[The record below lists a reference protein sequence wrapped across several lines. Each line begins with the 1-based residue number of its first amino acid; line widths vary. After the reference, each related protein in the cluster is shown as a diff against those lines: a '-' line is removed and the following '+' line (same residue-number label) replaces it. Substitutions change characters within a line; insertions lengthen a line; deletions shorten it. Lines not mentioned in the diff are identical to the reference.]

1 MKLTTFLI
9 CAACMQVA
17 AKGYAQVKLSL
28 NYADVSLNSLLDSI
42 EKKSNYTF
50 VYNNK
55 LTLQSD
61 KVSVRVTE
69 KTVPEILSGVLT
81 PIGLDFKIMQGNMV
95 IILPAAETPQ
105 QQKVSG
111 RATDKTGMPLIGVTV
126 KVEGAANGTTTD
138 AQGAYTLSIPD
149 GKGALVFSFIGYLPQ
164 RVAIENRSHIDVI
177 LQEDTKGLNEVVVT
191 AMGITRQ
198 KRSLTYAVSEV
209 KAAEIMHAGADNI
222 GSALVGKLPGVDL
235 VGMAGGPMGGTRINI
250 RGINSIDG
258 NSRPLIVLDGIPVN
272 DNDDGFSGRGSG
284 GTAKGSLLNY
294 INPDDIESLTVLK
307 GANAAALY
315 GSQALNGVIVITTK
329 KGKGGRKGLGVEVYS
344 DYTYNQRAFLPKY
357 QNEYGSGTTP
367 YFTSFAADG
376 TPIYTGTSTLNFG
389 PKLDGSTVQ
398 WWDGQRRPWV
408 GQPDNFKDIFKDGF
422 TNSNRAS
429 VNGNSDKG
437 FFRLSLTNFNYGGFL
452 PEMKQGRNTVSLAS
466 GYQVSS
472 KVKVDVQ
479 LMYNN
484 IDNQNPPQRID
495 RASNY
500 PMPRNELTSLYE
512 SNYKNA
518 LGYYLTDSIKKISG
532 NLRDNILRPLFWDQR
547 ENLYTSNQQQL
558 FGSITATIEI
568 IKPLSLRL
576 RYGTDRYYILSES
589 KEKWL
594 QASDPTNINDQ
605 QGSYSRTIDNN
616 YRNYAEALLTYNKSL
631 GKDFKLGVTAG
642 TSFDDQYGYANTA
655 YTRGLRFRDIFSLNN
670 SKANDNNPP
679 RGSSGGERYM
689 AAFGSAQLGYRDYLF
704 LDLTGRNDWS
714 SKLPTKNR
722 SYFYP
727 SVGLSYVLSEA
738 VKLPEIINYM
748 KFRGSYAQVG
758 NTVPSRYFANE
769 GYTYTSYLRPDGTS
783 AVMTGVNA
791 SVPPLDIRAEKNYS
805 LEFGMEAAVL
815 ENRLT
820 LDLTYY
826 SNKGVDL
833 INAVNVTPS
842 SGATSIRINS
852 GSMSN
857 KGLEIQLKAD
867 VLRGHA
873 FGWQTTLNG
882 STIKR
887 KVLSLADGIKE
898 RVIGNPFSAV
908 FKAVPGNAPY
918 DIYMNKIARDAKTGL
933 PVVDANGLWT
943 FEGTLSNMGNALPKW
958 YGGFINDFSYKNFLF
973 TVVMDYRYGGKIVS
987 YSNILM
993 NAAGVSKQSLYGR
1006 DTEHGGIAFYT
1017 NDQGKNIRLQDGQ
1030 QPPAGKTL
1038 RTDGMIVPGVKQ
1050 DGSANDIIVSAA
1062 NYYNSRYGN
1071 FGTEDAVFDN
1081 NYIRL
1086 GELSLAYRLP
1096 ANICQ
1101 RLKVQT
1107 VTISLIARNVA
1118 YLYKSLP
1125 NVVPN
1130 SGLGTD
1136 AVNSNFE
1143 YTAFPSARNLGGSVK
1158 VNF

>member
-1 MKLTTFLI
+1 MKLTTLLI
-9 CAACMQVA
+9 CGALVQVS
-17 AKGYAQVKLSL
+17 AKGYSQVKISL
-28 NYADVSLNSLLDSI
+28 NYTGMRLSNLLDSI
-42 EKKSNYTF
+42 EKKSDYTF

-55 LTLQSD
+55 LSLKAEKVNVTVTD
-61 KVSVRVTE
+61 KTI
-69 KTVPEILSGVLT
+69 PEILSGVLT
-81 PIGLDFKIMQGNMV
+81 PIGLGFKLMPDNMIV
-95 IILPAAETPQ
+95 ILPAGETAQ
-105 QQKVSG
+105 DNKVSG
-111 RATDKTGMPLIGVTV
+111 KVTDKNGMPLVGVTV
-126 KVEGAANGTTTD
+126 KVEGAAVGTTTD
-138 AQGAYTLSIPD
+138 AQGAYALNVPE
-149 GKGALVFSFIGYLPQ
+149 KGALIFSIIGFLPQ
-164 RVAIENRSHIDVI
+164 RVAVENRSHVDIT
-177 LQEDTKGLNEVVVT
+177 LLEDTKGLNEVIVT

-235 VGMAGGPMGGTRINI
+235 VGMAGGPMSGTRINI

-284 GTAKGSLLNY
+284 GTTKGSLLNY

-329 KGKGGRKGLGVEVYS
+329 KGRSGKKGLGVEVYS

-367 YFTSFAADG
+367 YFTAFAGDG
-376 TPIYTGTSTLNFG
+376 TPLYTGTSTFNFG
-389 PKLDGSTVQ
+389 PKLDGRTVQ
-398 WWDGQRRPWV
+398 WWDGQKRPWV
-408 GQPDNFKDIFKDGF
+408 AQPDNFKNMFQDGF

-429 VNGNSDKG
+429 INGSTDKG
-437 FFRLSLTNFNYGGFL
+437 FFRFSYTNFNYGGFL
-452 PEMKQGRNTVSLAS
+452 PNMKQGRNSVSVAS

-472 KVKVDVQ
+472 KIKVDVQ

-500 PMPRNELTSLYE
+500 PIARNEITSLYE
-512 SNYKNA
+512 DNYKNG

-547 ENLYTSNQQQL
+547 ENRYTSNQQQL
-558 FGSITATIEI
+558 FGSVTATIELA
-568 IKPLSLRL
+568 KPLSLRL
-576 RYGTDRYYILSES
+576 RYGTDRYYILSET

-594 QASDPTNINDQ
+594 QASDPTNGTDL
-605 QGSYSRTIDNN
+605 QGNYSRTIDNN
-616 YRNYAEALLTYNKSL
+616 YRNYAEALLSYNKSL
-631 GKDFKLGVTAG
+631 SKDFKLSVTGGA
-642 TSFDDQYGYANTA
+642 SADDSYGYSNTS
-655 YTRGLRFRDIFSLNN
+655 YVRGLRFRDIFSLNN
-670 SKANDNNPP
+670 NKATDNNPP
-679 RGSSGGERYM
+679 RGSDGGERYM
-689 AAFGSAQLGYRDYLF
+689 AAFGTAQLGFRDWLF
-704 LDLTGRNDWS
+704 MDVTGRNDWS
-714 SKLPTKNR
+714 SKLPSNNR

-727 SVGLSYVLSEA
+727 SVGLSFILSDA
-738 VKLPEIINYM
+738 VKLPEVINYM
-748 KFRGSYAQVG
+748 KFRSSYAQVG

-769 GYTYTSYLRPDGTS
+769 GYTYTSYLRVDGLS
-783 AVMTGVNA
+783 AVKSSVST
-791 SVPPLDIRAEKNYS
+791 SVPPLAIRAEKNYS
-805 LEFGMEAAVL
+805 LEFGMETAL
-815 ENRLT
+815 MDNRLR

-826 SNKGVDL
+826 RNKGVDL

-842 SGATSIRINS
+842 SGASSIRVNS
-852 GSMSN
+852 GSISN
-857 KGLEIQLKAD
+857 KGIEIQLKGD
-867 VLRGHA
+867 IIRGHA
-873 FGWQTTLNG
+873 FGWQSTLNA
-882 STIKR
+882 SNVKR

-898 RVIGNPFSAV
+898 RVIGNPFSAT
-908 FKAVPGNAPY
+908 FKAVPGDAPY
-918 DIYMNKIARDAKTGL
+918 DIYMSKLARDAKSGL
-933 PVVDANGLWT
+933 PVVDANGMFT

-958 YGGFINDFSYKNFLF
+958 YGGFINDFSYKNFLL
-973 TVVMDYRYGGKIVS
+973 TVVVDYRYGGKIVS

-993 NAAGVSKQSLYGR
+993 NAAGVSKESLNGR
-1006 DTEHGGIAFYT
+1006 DTEHGGISFYT
-1017 NDQGKNIRLQDGQ
+1017 NDAGKNVRLQDGQ

-1038 RTDGMIVPGVKQ
+1038 RTDGMLIDGVKA
-1050 DGSANDIIVSAA
+1050 DGSANDIIISAA
-1062 NYYNSRYGN
+1062 NYYNSRYGA
-1071 FGTEDAVFDN
+1071 FGTEDAVYDN

-1086 GELSLAYRLP
+1086 GEVSLAYQLP
-1096 ANICQ
+1096 QSLC
-1101 RLKVQT
+1101 RKLSVQNLT
-1107 VTISLIARNVA
+1107 FSLIARNVA

-1143 YTAFPSARNLGGSVK
+1143 YTAFPSTRNLGGSIK